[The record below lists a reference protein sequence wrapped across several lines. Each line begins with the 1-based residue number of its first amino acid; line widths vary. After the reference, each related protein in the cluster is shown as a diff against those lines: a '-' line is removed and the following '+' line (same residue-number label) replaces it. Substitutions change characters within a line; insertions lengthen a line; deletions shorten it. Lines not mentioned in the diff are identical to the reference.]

1 MINYHP
7 ALSGALG
14 VSWVKYYCKYHK
26 DSKLFVMVPAEPKP
40 ATKQVGHKIGHRI
53 FIRHLNNYLFISDI
67 SQ

>member
-40 ATKQVGHKIGHRI
+40 ATKQVGHKIGRI
-53 FIRHLNNYLFISDI
+53 ICIRHLYNYLSHL
-67 SQ
+67 